1 MQTLDVSSPPHLG
14 EAAIDRP
21 LLIRAEQI
29 RAQFR
34 IMPGA
39 FVGSALV
46 ASLVVA
52 MLCDRLSV
60 HVLLPWLASVYVL
73 SVARFVMWR
82 WFKATNPSALR
93 IKRWEWLAIIAG
105 GLSGILW
112 GIGGIILH
120 DRTSLSHQLF
130 VLVATT
136 GLGFTS
142 TYMTAP
148 LLPAFLAYVC
158 PSFLLSAVPFLLDG
172 DRIHVAIGI
181 GTLLLL
187 PVIVQFA
194 TRVCRTFL
202 ESVNVRLQNA
212 DLVEELR
219 EQKDAAEEA
228 NIAKSRFLAVASH
241 DLRQPLHALGLFVQA
256 LQESSIAAH
265 ERHIVGNIRR
275 SVDAMEELFEA
286 LLDISRLDAGVVRP
300 RIETF
305 GLTSVFDRL
314 SFEYG
319 PVAKQK
325 GLSLSVVKT
334 SIYIRSDPSL
344 LERIVRNLVSNAV
357 RYTDRGGLVLGCRRQ
372 GDSVRIEVWDSGR
385 GIPAEKHREIFREF
399 AQLDCADRDQRKG
412 LGLGLAIVDRLVRLL
427 GHSVELRSIPGK
439 GSVFS
444 ITLPRGREED
454 FIANTAVEYTTAFD
468 LTGML
473 ILVIDSE
480 PAVCQA
486 MEALLGKWN
495 SDVITARSGA
505 EMKEKLATVR
515 RVPNLIISDYQPRTP
530 ATLGAVAALNVIDML
545 RNEFNTEIP
554 ALLLTGDIG
563 VERVI
568 RDQAARDQAGRDPA
582 SRDQGIAGLPVLHKP
597 LSPARLRTLI
607 ANLLRLDEAEERPR
621 RAS

>member
-1 MQTLDVSSPPHLG
+1 MQTLDVTSPPYPG
-14 EAAIDRP
+14 AASLDRA

-39 FVGSALV
+39 FIGSALI

-52 MLCDRLSV
+52 MLYDRLSLRA
-60 HVLLPWLASVYVL
+60 LLPWLATVYVL
-73 SVARFVMWR
+73 SLARFVLWR
-82 WFKATNPSALR
+82 WFKAANPSVLR
-93 IKRWEWLAIIAG
+93 IGRWGRLAIIAG

-112 GIGGIILH
+112 GVGGIILH
-120 DRTSLSHQLF
+120 DKTSLSHQLF

-172 DRIHVAIGI
+172 DRVHVAIGV

-202 ESVNVRLQNA
+202 ESVHVRLQNA
-212 DLVEELR
+212 DLMEELR
-219 EQKDAAEEA
+219 KQKEAAEEA
-228 NIAKSRFLAVASH
+228 NVAKSRFLAVASH

-265 ERHIVGNIRR
+265 ERHLVGNIRR

-305 GLTSVFDRL
+305 GLASVFDRL
-314 SFEYG
+314 GFEYG
-319 PVAKQK
+319 PIAKQK
-325 GLSLSVVKT
+325 GLSLTVMKT
-334 SIYIRSDPSL
+334 AVYIRSDPSL

-357 RYTDRGGLVLGCRRQ
+357 RYTDRGGLVLGCRRH
-372 GDSVRIEVWDSGR
+372 GESVRIEVWDTGR
-385 GIPAEKHREIFREF
+385 GIPPEKHREVFREF
-399 AQLDCADRDQRKG
+399 AQLDCDDRDQQKG
-412 LGLGLAIVDRLVRLL
+412 LGLGLAIVDRLALL
-427 GHSVELRSIPGK
+427 LNHAVSLRSIPGK
-439 GSVFS
+439 GSLFS
-444 ITLPRGREED
+444 VRVPRGREED

-468 LTGML
+468 LTGVL

-495 SDVITARSGA
+495 SEVITARSAA
-505 EMKEKLATVR
+505 EMKDKLPTVR
-515 RVPNLIISDYQPRTP
+515 RVPNLIISDYRPRAP
-530 ATLGAVAALNVIDML
+530 ATLGTVSTLSVIEML
-545 RNEFNTEIP
+545 RTEFNTEIP
-554 ALLLTGDIG
+554 ALLLTGDT
-563 VERVI
+563 ER
-568 RDQAARDQAGRDPA
+568 AARDQEV
-582 SRDQGIAGLPVLHKP
+582 AGLPVLHKP
-597 LSPARLRTLI
+597 LNPARLRTLI
-607 ANLLRLDEAEERPR
+607 ANLLRMEEDQERSR